1 LLFRIPLY
9 RRRQILSPAF
19 SSLNV
24 DNINSAK
31 PYRLTF
37 EHRPGYLYA
46 YVEGEEDSYE
56 ISRAYWQ
63 DIADEC
69 REKKYKK
76 ALVVEDLVESGTI
89 AEAYQLCSEMPQM
102 GYIGIKVAFVD
113 RYSEQSEEN
122 QFGELVAV
130 NRGIN
135 VKIFTD
141 TDDAEKWLLAG

>member
-1 LLFRIPLY
+1 M
-9 RRRQILSPAF
+9 
-19 SSLNV
+19 
-24 DNINSAK
+24 DNINNDK

-37 EHRPGYLYA
+37 EHRPEYLYV
-46 YVEGEEDSYE
+46 YVEGQEDSYE

-63 DIADEC
+63 EIAGEC
-69 REKKYKK
+69 KDKKYKR
-76 ALVVEDLVESGTI
+76 ALVVEDIVESGTI
-89 AEAYQLCSEMPQM
+89 AEAYQLCSEFPQM

-135 VKIFTD
+135 VKTFND
-141 TDDAEKWLLAG
+141 VEDAEKWLLAG